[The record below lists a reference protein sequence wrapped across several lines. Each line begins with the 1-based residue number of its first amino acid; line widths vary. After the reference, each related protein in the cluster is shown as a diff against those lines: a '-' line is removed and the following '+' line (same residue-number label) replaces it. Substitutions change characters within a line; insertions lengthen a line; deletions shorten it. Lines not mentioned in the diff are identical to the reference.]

1 VILTEIAEGDYA
13 SATARVENHDFAT
26 PWNHLFASL
35 LEDKRYQIAPKPCF
49 ELIWCL
55 DNYFEEKK
63 KDCYFVVFGRKFP
76 IKPNKD
82 IKISKNPP
90 GREALI
96 GWFTDNFPH
105 VVIEPVWPH
114 SSNSFS
120 LCLDREYD
128 GSITIEFDEESLLAF
143 CAAWEDED
151 QNGCSKDGT
160 FTCYHIPYASWLE
173 NKT

>member
-1 VILTEIAEGDYA
+1 M
-13 SATARVENHDFAT
+13 
-26 PWNHLFASL
+26 P
-35 LEDKRYQIAPKPCF
+35 Q
-49 ELIWCL
+49 LIWCL

-128 GSITIEFDEESLLAF
+128 GSITIEFDEESLRSNLFTAR
-143 CAAWEDED
+143 
-151 QNGCSKDGT
+151 NCS
-160 FTCYHIPYASWLE
+160 IPCGPCWR
-173 NKT
+173 KRWRH

>member
-1 VILTEIAEGDYA
+1 VRQVLD
-13 SATARVENHDFAT
+13 
-26 PWNHLFASL
+26 HLMP
-35 LEDKRYQIAPKPCF
+35 Q
-49 ELIWCL
+49 LIWCL